1 MQVMSLNFAL
11 AHKEN
16 TSFPVDMRFIF
27 YINDIL
33 NDSVY
38 EKSYNACTYL
48 HADLL
53 PLQYS
58 NVCLSREWASLYL
71 DRFYF

>member
-11 AHKEN
+11 AQKEN

-38 EKSYNACTYL
+38 EKSYNACT
-48 HADLL
+48 
-53 PLQYS
+53 
-58 NVCLSREWASLYL
+58 
-71 DRFYF
+71 